1 MKIVG
6 VFLLVAILGLG
17 GTYYYKLHASAKPVP
32 HFRTATVERGDLL
45 STISATG
52 TLEPEEVVNV
62 GAQVAGRIW
71 DFGVDHDAEAA
82 NRGKDTPEPA
92 PRAASA
98 ESPPAVPPP
107 TPRPS
112 VAEPTAA
119 EAAPPGPAERQVKRG
134 RQTRSMNL
142 AAADKRPRI
151 DYGSRVHVGTELAY
165 IARIDYGSTVHVGTE
180 LAYID
185 DTRYRAQAEQAQ
197 AALNRALAD
206 LGQLEAKA
214 AQAAAELRRAEQLRE
229 IEQQRNPLT
238 EVPIVAISGSDYD
251 LAVANDKVAKANLA
265 VGKAVVEQNRASL
278 EQAQTDLDFTIIESP
293 VEGVII
299 DRRVNIGQ
307 TVVAALNAPSL
318 FLIAKDLSR
327 MQVWASVNEADIG
340 KIRRGMKVRFTVD
353 AYPGETFEGQV
364 KQIRLNAQMTQNV
377 VLYTVVVETA
387 NPDGRLL
394 PYLTANLEFEIEQ
407 HRGVLLVPNS
417 ALRWAPQPD
426 QIAPDAGEVAS
437 AGDAKGSDG
446 GEGRGQVWVAAGG
459 WVRPIKV
466 AIGTSDGVLTE
477 ISGPEVKEGLSVVI
491 GEELDPQAVAEE
503 TTNPFGPPKIPR
515 SKPSPK

>member
-6 VFLLVAILGLG
+6 VFLLVVILGLG
-17 GTYYYKLHASAKPVP
+17 GTYYYKLQASATPVSN
-32 HFRTATVERGDLL
+32 FRTATVKRGDLL
-45 STISATG
+45 STITATG

-71 DFGVDHDAEAA
+71 DFGIDHDVEAA
-82 NRGKDTPEPA
+82 NRVQDTPEPA
-92 PRAASA
+92 PRAASG
-98 ESPPAVPPP
+98 ESPPAVPSP

-119 EAAPPGPAERQVKRG
+119 EATPSGQAERQVRRG

-142 AAADKRPRI
+142 AAADKRP
-151 DYGSRVHVGTELAY
+151 
-165 IARIDYGSTVHVGTE
+165 RIDYGSTVHVGTE

-197 AALNRALAD
+197 AALDRAQAD

-214 AQAAAELRRAEQLRE
+214 AQTAAELRRAEQLRE
-229 IEQQRNPLT
+229 IEQKRNPLT

-426 QIAPDAGEVAS
+426 QIAADASRAEA
-437 AGDAKGSDG
+437 AGDAKSSEG

-466 AIGTSDGVLTE
+466 AIGTSDGVVTE
-477 ISGPEVKEGLSVVI
+477 VSGPEVKEGMSVVI
-491 GEELDPQAVAEE
+491 GEELGPQAVAEE

-515 SKPSPK
+515 SKPSSK

>member
-17 GTYYYKLHASAKPVP
+17 GTYYYKLHASAKPVSN
-32 HFRTATVERGDLL
+32 FRTATVKRGDLL
-45 STISATG
+45 STITATG

-71 DFGVDHDAEAA
+71 DFGIDHDAETA

-92 PRAASA
+92 PRAAPA
-98 ESPPAVPPP
+98 ESPPVVPPP

-112 VAEPTAA
+112 VADPTAA

-142 AAADKRPRI
+142 AAADKRPR
-151 DYGSRVHVGTELAY
+151 V
-165 IARIDYGSTVHVGTE
+165 DYGSTVHVGTE

-185 DTRYRAQAEQAQ
+185 DTRYRAQVEQAQ
-197 AALNRALAD
+197 AALDRALAD

-229 IEQQRNPLT
+229 IEQKRNPLT
-238 EVPIVAISGSDYD
+238 NVPIVAISGSDYD

-265 VGKAVVEQNRASL
+265 VGQAVVEQNRASL

-407 HRGVLLVPNS
+407 HRGVLLVPNP
-417 ALRWAPQPD
+417 ALRWVPQPD
-426 QIAPDAGEVAS
+426 QIAPDAGGVEAG
-437 AGDAKGSDG
+437 GDAKGSER
-446 GEGRGQVWVAAGG
+446 GEGRGRVWVATGG
-459 WVRPIKV
+459 WVRPVEV
-466 AIGTSDGVLTE
+466 AIGTSDGVVTE
-477 ISGPEVKEGLSVVI
+477 ISGPEVKEGMSVVI
-491 GEELDPQAVAEE
+491 GEELDPQVVAEE

-515 SKPSPK
+515 SKPSAK